1 MSIHSF
7 HLAQAPPHRAVGA
20 LLRPPSA
27 AGLHHIE
34 VLVGMQLG
42 APVISPRRM
51 QLRHLAVFAE
61 WADEAALEAFLAQ
74 RPFGRMLGGGWHVR
88 LEFLRRWGTV
98 RELAHLPAETGRT
111 DPGEPVVAVTLA
123 RVRFPELPRFIRWGR
138 PVERQVR
145 DHPETT
151 LALAAMRP
159 GRTVST
165 FSVWTSA
172 RAMTGMVFGRDTGDA
187 GHRHSEAMAERDRRD
202 FHHEFTTLRFRPL
215 SEHGSW
221 EGRSNLIPGA
231 ERKRPGL

>member
-1 MSIHSF
+1 MPVHSF
-7 HLAQAPPHRAVGA
+7 HLVQAPPHTAAGR

-27 AGLHHIE
+27 PGLRHVE

-42 APVISPRRM
+42 APVVSPHRM

-61 WADEAALEAFLAQ
+61 WADEAALDSFLAEQ
-74 RPFGRMLGGGWHVR
+74 PFGRLLDTGWHVR

-98 RELAHLPAETGRT
+98 RELAHLPAEAGRT
-111 DPGEPVVAVTLA
+111 DPAEPVVAVTLA
-123 RVRFPELPRFIRWGR
+123 RMRLPELPRFIHWGR

-159 GRTVST
+159 LRTVST
-165 FSVWTSA
+165 FSIWTSA
-172 RAMTGMVFGRDTGDA
+172 RAMTGMAFGRDTGPA
-187 GHRHSEAMAERDRRD
+187 ARLHHEAMAERDRRD

-215 SEHGSW
+215 SEHGTW
-221 EGRSNLIPGA
+221 QGRSNLVP
-231 ERKRPGL
+231 